1 MPNLKLRAFTV
12 LLIGAFCAF
21 AHAEEARLELQ
32 TDPALATGTP
42 DSGDEGLPIF
52 IEADRIDGDDSV
64 IEASGAAEIRR
75 RGQAVFGEKLQY
87 FPGNNEIDA
96 EGDVRL
102 DYGGD
107 RIEGTQ
113 LRLNMDT
120 ERGFIDDLRYRL
132 GESGA
137 RGKADVLE
145 FQGPG
150 LYELDDATYTTCPVG
165 VDDWFLRVDNL
176 EIDRS
181 RQIGV
186 ARNASVIFKGVPIL
200 YTPYISFPLNDQRK
214 TGVLT
219 PIFGT
224 TGKGGPEIT
233 IPYYW
238 NIAPD
243 KDATIA
249 PRLISRRGLLLGT
262 EFRYLDPFYSGEAHV
277 EVLPYDRARDDARY
291 GLALK
296 HVHNF
301 NNNWSGYLDFQKV
314 SDDSYLRDLS
324 NRIAVTSQ
332 TNLPRE
338 GLLAYNGGWFN
349 FSSRLQRFQTLQDP
363 LAPILPPY
371 ERIPQLL
378 LNARK
383 PNLYG
388 GDWNFGGEFVNFD
401 HANLTDG
408 RRTTAYPN
416 IAYPIL
422 SSFAYLTPKFGY
434 HLTHYDLDQATT
446 TSPDRTR
453 ALPITSVDS
462 GLVLERDTELGGER
476 FVQTLEPRAFYVYI
490 PFREQNAIPN
500 FDSAVADVNFT
511 QIFSE
516 NDFSGGDR
524 INDANRITIGLTS
537 RFLEPETG
545 IERFRATVAQ
555 RFNFASQEVRFDP
568 NQDINQF
575 NRIRSDLLAAV
586 GGPIS
591 ANWRAEAGIQYNLE
605 IPQTQKYSLAASYRP
620 ALGKVLNLGYRFT
633 RDALEQVDVST
644 QWPISSKWSGVARFN
659 YSLRDSRVLEGLAG
673 FEYNGGCWSLRVVGH
688 RFAVATADAS
698 NSIFVQLELN
708 GLSRIGS
715 NPLDV
720 LKQNIFGY
728 SELRASGAA
737 PVGAISEPY

>member
-1 MPNLKLRAFTV
+1 MPNLPLRALTV
-12 LLIGAFCAF
+12 LLIGAFCAV
-21 AHAEEARLELQ
+21 AHAEEARLRLQ
-32 TDPALATGTP
+32 TDPKLSIGIP
-42 DSGDEGLPIF
+42 GDGDDEGLPIF
-52 IEADRIDGDDSV
+52 IEADRIDGDGSV
-64 IEASGAAEIRR
+64 IEASGAAQIRR
-75 RGQAVFGEKLQY
+75 RGQAVFGEKLKY

-102 DYGGD
+102 EYGGD
-107 RIEGTQ
+107 QIEGTQ

-132 GESGA
+132 REIGA
-137 RGKADVLE
+137 RGEADLLE

-150 LYELDDATYTTCPVG
+150 LYELDNATYTTCPIG
-165 VDDWFLRVDNL
+165 VDDWFLRVDGL

-200 YTPYISFPLNDQRK
+200 YTPYINFPLNDQRK
-214 TGVLT
+214 SGVLT

-224 TGKGGPEIT
+224 TGEGGPEIT

-243 KDATIA
+243 KDATVA
-249 PRLISRRGLLLGT
+249 PRLITRRGLLLNT

-277 EVLPYDRARDDARY
+277 EFLPNDRKFDDDRY

-296 HVHNF
+296 HIHNF
-301 NNNWSGYLDFQKV
+301 NNRWSGYLDLQKV
-314 SDDSYLRDLS
+314 SDDNYLRDLS

-338 GLLAYNGGWFN
+338 GLLGYNGGWFS
-349 FSSRLQRFQTLQDP
+349 FSSRVQRFQTLQDP
-363 LAPILPPY
+363 LAPIVPPY
-371 ERIPQLL
+371 ERVPQLL
-378 LNARK
+378 LSARK

-388 GDWNFGGEFVNFD
+388 GDWNFGAEFVNFD
-401 HANLTDG
+401 HSNLTDG
-408 RRTTAYPN
+408 NRTTAYPS

-446 TSPDRTR
+446 NLPDRTR

-462 GLVLERDTELGGER
+462 GLVFERETELGGDR

-490 PFREQNAIPN
+490 PFREQSAIPN

-524 INDANRITIGLTS
+524 INDANRITLGLTS

-555 RFNFASQEVRFDP
+555 RFNFESQEVRLDP
-568 NQDINQF
+568 NQDPNQF

-591 ANWRAEAGIQYNLE
+591 ANWVAEAGIQYNVE
-605 IPQTQKYSLAASYRP
+605 VPQTQKYSIAASYRP

-633 RDALEQVDVST
+633 REALEQIDVST
-644 QWPISSKWSGVARFN
+644 QWPISSNWSGVARFN
-659 YSLRDSRVLEGLAG
+659 YSLRDRRVLEGLAG

-688 RFAVATADAS
+688 RFAVATQEAS

-708 GLSRIGS
+708 GLSKIG
-715 NPLDV
+715 
-720 LKQNIFGY
+720 
-728 SELRASGAA
+728 
-737 PVGAISEPY
+737 